1 MNTHLIFSVPSSK
14 GFPNSL
20 PPQVYFTQLWTSDSN
35 QLLKSY
41 LCAGKFTYFI
51 LLNPL
56 HLNEGSER

>member
-1 MNTHLIFSVPSSK
+1 MNTHLISVPSSRAPQ
-14 GFPNSL
+14 FPS
-20 PPQVYFTQLWTSDSN
+20 PQVYFTQLWTSDSN

-56 HLNEGSER
+56 HLKRRLREVK